1 MQQVSNA
8 LTAAGSKRAS
18 HYRHLSP
25 ALPGEERGKSI
36 QSVDRVLSIIEILSL
51 SDRPLMLKDIANL
64 ADLNLSTCHHLIN
77 TLVRRGYVINSG
89 RAQGYSLSSKFE
101 ILSRR
106 SEREAKLIEFV
117 KPSLHELNEDIR
129 EAVQMTVL
137 RGSSLV
143 SYVRLPSQIRGS
155 AIDLGNRPLT
165 HAVHTVANGKAILA
179 WLPQAELARVV
190 ADNGLTA
197 FTPHTITSLSDLTE
211 ELRLVRRS
219 GFAVEDGE
227 FHTGQAGFAAPV
239 RDMSGAVVGSIG
251 VTVERRR
258 ASDAYSDYLTR
269 AVVKCANDLSSRM
282 PAGCFT

>member
-1 MQQVSNA
+1 MQQA
-8 LTAAGSKRAS
+8 TYAGKAAEDKRAS
-18 HYRHLSP
+18 HYGIP
-25 ALPGEERGKSI
+25 ATTLPSEERGKSI

-51 SDRPLMLKDIANL
+51 SDRPLMLKDIAAL

-106 SEREAKLIEFV
+106 SAREAKLIEFV
-117 KPSLHELNEDIR
+117 KPGLRELNESIR

-143 SYVRLPSQIRGS
+143 SYVRLPSQVRTAS
-155 AIDLGNRPLT
+155 DLSDRPLA
-165 HAVHTVANGKAILA
+165 HAAHATANGKAILA
-179 WLPQAELARVV
+179 WLPEAELARVV
-190 ADNGLTA
+190 ADNGLSA
-197 FTPHTITSLSDLTE
+197 FTPHTTTTLAGLTE

-227 FHTGQAGFAAPV
+227 LHTAQAGFAAPV

-258 ASDAYSDYLTR
+258 ASDAYSNYITR

>member
-1 MQQVSNA
+1 MQQVPNA
-8 LTAAGSKRAS
+8 LTAANSRRAS

-51 SDRPLMLKDIANL
+51 SDRPLMLKDIADL

-117 KPSLHELNEDIR
+117 KPALRELNEDIR

-143 SYVRLPSQIRGS
+143 SYVRLPSQIRS
-155 AIDLGNRPLT
+155 ALDLGSRPLT
-165 HAVHTVANGKAILA
+165 HAAHTVANGKAILA
-179 WLPQAELARVV
+179 WLPQAELARVI
-190 ADNGLTA
+190 ADNGLNA
-197 FTPHTITSLSDLTE
+197 FTPHTITTLQDLTE

-239 RDMSGAVVGSIG
+239 RDMSGAVIGSIG
-251 VTVERRR
+251 VTVDRKR
-258 ASDAYSDYLTR
+258 ASEAYSDYITR